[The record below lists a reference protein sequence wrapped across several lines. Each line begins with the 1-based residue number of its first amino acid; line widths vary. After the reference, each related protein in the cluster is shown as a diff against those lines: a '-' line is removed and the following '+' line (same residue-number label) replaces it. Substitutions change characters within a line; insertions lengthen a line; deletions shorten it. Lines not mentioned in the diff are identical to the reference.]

1 MYVIFYTWH
10 LQESILLLIFV
21 EFPTGTLHVLVG
33 LTFMYG
39 RYGDS
44 LTRGNGLIPNMNK
57 YDIITCFNGLKY
69 PG

>member
-33 LTFMYG
+33 LTSVYG
-39 RYGDS
+39 GWR
-44 LTRGNGLIPNMNK
+44 LTNKGKWPNIK
-57 YDIITCFNGLKY
+57 YE
-69 PG
+69 

>member
-44 LTRGNGLIPNMNK
+44 LTRGNGLISNMDK
-57 YDIITCFNGLKY
+57 YDNITCFNGLKY